1 LENVPKELNIKD
13 EYINLKIPSDLME
26 VIKNIIGD
34 DYLWN
39 YNEDTNQFFIIKR
52 PKSITEALYGLGAEM
67 WKKAGGTDYIR
78 QEREEWDS

>member
-1 LENVPKELNIKD
+1 M
-13 EYINLKIPSDLME
+13 KIPSDLME

-34 DYLWN
+34 DYLLN

-67 WKKAGGTDYIR
+67 WKKAGGTI
-78 QEREEWDS
+78 ET